1 MIKKI
6 VFITGTRADYGK
18 IKSLIDELEGDP
30 KYELYIFVTGMH
42 LQKKYGYTYEEIAS
56 KNYSNLYTFINTKN
70 ESSMDITLANT
81 IDGFSNYIKNVV
93 NPDLIIVHGD
103 RLESLAC
110 AIVGSFNN
118 ILVAHIEGGELSGT
132 IDESI
137 RHSISKLSHV
147 HFVTS
152 DKAKKRLV
160 QLGENSKNIHII
172 GSPDIDLMISKNLPS
187 LNDSIKRYQLPFKN
201 YSLLLYHP
209 VTSEIDKLSFHVKEI
224 VQAINLSEENYIVIY
239 PNNDSGSDLIINSF
253 KKYFKTNS
261 KIKIFP
267 SLRFEHFLTLLKN
280 SNFIIGNSSAGI
292 CEAPFYGIPTVNIGS
307 RQNNRSSN
315 KQIINV
321 DHKKDKILK
330 AIDQAKNL
338 KINKSI
344 DFGSGGSSK
353 KFVKV
358 LNSGKVWSVNIQ
370 KFFND
375 LN

>member
-18 IKSLIDELEGDP
+18 IKSLIDELEYDP
-30 KYELYIFVTGMH
+30 NYEVYIFVTGMH

-70 ESSMDITLANT
+70 ESSMDITLAST
-81 IDGFSNYIKNVV
+81 IDGFSDYIKNVV

-152 DKAKKRLV
+152 DKAKKRLL
-160 QLGENSKNIHII
+160 QLGENSKNIHVI
-172 GSPDIDLMISKNLPS
+172 GSPDIDLMISKQLPS
-187 LNDSIKRYQLPFKN
+187 LDDSIKRYQLPFKN

-209 VTSEIDKLSFHVKEI
+209 VTSEIDKLSFHVKQI
-224 VQAINLSEENYIVIY
+224 VQAISSSEENYIVIY

-253 KKYFKTNS
+253 KKNFKNNP

-321 DHKKDKILK
+321 DNKKDEILK
-330 AIDQAKNL
+330 AIDKAKNL
-338 KINKSI
+338 KIKKTL

-353 KFVKV
+353 RFVKV
-358 LNSGKVWSVNIQ
+358 LNSGKVWKVNIQ

>member
-18 IKSLIDELEGDP
+18 IKSLIDELEYDP
-30 KYELYIFVTGMH
+30 NYEVYIFVTGMH

-70 ESSMDITLANT
+70 ESSMDITLAST

-152 DKAKKRLV
+152 DKAKKRLL
-160 QLGENSKNIHII
+160 QLGENSKNIHVI
-172 GSPDIDLMISKNLPS
+172 GSPDIDLMISKN
-187 LNDSIKRYQLPFKN
+187 R
-201 YSLLLYHP
+201 
-209 VTSEIDKLSFHVKEI
+209 
-224 VQAINLSEENYIVIY
+224 
-239 PNNDSGSDLIINSF
+239 
-253 KKYFKTNS
+253 
-261 KIKIFP
+261 
-267 SLRFEHFLTLLKN
+267 
-280 SNFIIGNSSAGI
+280 
-292 CEAPFYGIPTVNIGS
+292 
-307 RQNNRSSN
+307 
-315 KQIINV
+315 
-321 DHKKDKILK
+321 
-330 AIDQAKNL
+330 
-338 KINKSI
+338 
-344 DFGSGGSSK
+344 
-353 KFVKV
+353 
-358 LNSGKVWSVNIQ
+358 W
-370 KFFND
+370 
-375 LN
+375 

>member
-1 MIKKI
+1 MR
-6 VFITGTRADYGK
+6 FIFLLPVCIYR
-18 IKSLIDELEGDP
+18 
-30 KYELYIFVTGMH
+30 
-42 LQKKYGYTYEEIAS
+42 KKYGYTYEEIAS

-70 ESSMDITLANT
+70 ESSMDITLAST

-152 DKAKKRLV
+152 DKAKKRLL
-160 QLGENSKNIHII
+160 QLGENSKNIHVI
-172 GSPDIDLMISKNLPS
+172 GSPDIDLMISKQLPS
-187 LNDSIKRYQLPFKN
+187 LDDSIKRYQLPFKN

-209 VTSEIDKLSFHVKEI
+209 VTSEIDKLSFHVKQI
-224 VQAINLSEENYIVIY
+224 VQAISLSEENYIVIY

-253 KKYFKTNS
+253 KKNFKNNP

-321 DHKKDKILK
+321 DNKKDEILK
-330 AIDQAKNL
+330 AIDKAKNL
-338 KINKSI
+338 KIKKTL

-353 KFVKV
+353 RFVKV
-358 LNSGKVWSVNIQ
+358 LNSGKVWKVNIQ

>member
-18 IKSLIDELEGDP
+18 IKSLIDELEYDP
-30 KYELYIFVTGMH
+30 NYEVYIFVTGMH

-70 ESSMDITLANT
+70 ESSMDITLAST
-81 IDGFSNYIKNVV
+81 IDGFSDYIKNVV

-152 DKAKKRLV
+152 DKAKKRLL
-160 QLGENSKNIHII
+160 QLGENSKNIHVI
-172 GSPDIDLMISKNLPS
+172 GSPDIDLMISKQLPS
-187 LNDSIKRYQLPFKN
+187 LDDSIKRYQLPFKN

-209 VTSEIDKLSFHVKEI
+209 VTSEIDKLSFHVKQI
-224 VQAINLSEENYIVIY
+224 VQAISLSEENYIVIY

-253 KKYFKTNS
+253 KKNFKNNP

-321 DHKKDKILK
+321 DNKKDEILK
-330 AIDQAKNL
+330 AIDKAKNL
-338 KINKSI
+338 KIKKTL

-353 KFVKV
+353 RFVKV
-358 LNSGKVWSVNIQ
+358 LNSGKVWKVNIQ

>member
-18 IKSLIDELEGDP
+18 IKSLIDELESNI
-30 KYELYIFVTGMH
+30 KYEVYIFVTGMH
-42 LQKKYGYTYEEIAS
+42 LQKKYGYTFEEIAS
-56 KNYSNLYTFINTKN
+56 KSYSNLYTYINTKN
-70 ESSMDITLANT
+70 ESSMDITLAST

-93 NPDLIIVHGD
+93 SPDLIVVHGD

-132 IDESI
+132 IDDSI

-152 DKAKKRLV
+152 IEAKKRLI
-160 QLGENSKNIHII
+160 QLGENSKNINVI

-187 LNDSIKRYQLPFKN
+187 LEDSIERYQLPFKE

-209 VTSEIDKLSFHVKEI
+209 VTSEIDKLSFNVKQLI
-224 VQAINLSEENYIVIY
+224 QAVTKVEDNFIVIY
-239 PNNDSGSDLIINSF
+239 PNNDSGSDLIINNF
-253 KKYFKTNS
+253 KKYFKNNS
-261 KIKIFP
+261 RIKIFP

-292 CEAPFYGIPTVNIGS
+292 CEAPFYGIPTVNIGL

-315 KQIINV
+315 NQIINV
-321 DHKKDKILK
+321 EHDTNKIIN
-330 AIDQAKNL
+330 A
-338 KINKSI
+338 INKSKKI
-344 DFGSGGSSK
+344 NIKSNKEFGSGGSSK
-353 KFVKV
+353 KFIKV
-358 LNSGKVWSVNIQ
+358 LNSGKVWKVDIQ

>member
-30 KYELYIFVTGMH
+30 KYEVYIFVTGMH

-70 ESSMDITLANT
+70 ESSMDITLAST
-81 IDGFSNYIKNVV
+81 IDGFSSYIKNVV

-103 RLESLAC
+103 RLEALAC

-152 DKAKKRLV
+152 GKAKKRLL

-209 VTSEIDKLSFHVKEI
+209 VTSEIDKLSFHIQEI

-253 KKYFKTNS
+253 KKNFKTNS

-338 KINKSI
+338 QIRRSI

>member
-18 IKSLIDELEGDP
+18 IKSLIDELESNI
-30 KYELYIFVTGMH
+30 KYEVYIFVTGMH
-42 LQKKYGYTYEEIAS
+42 LQKKYGYTFEEIAS
-56 KNYSNLYTFINTKN
+56 KNYSNLYTYINTKN
-70 ESSMDITLANT
+70 ESSMDITLAST

-93 NPDLIIVHGD
+93 SPDLIVVHGD

-132 IDESI
+132 IDDSI

-152 DKAKKRLV
+152 IEAKKRLI
-160 QLGENSKNIHII
+160 QLGENSKNINVI
-172 GSPDIDLMISKNLPS
+172 GSPDIDLMISKNLPT
-187 LNDSIKRYQLPFKN
+187 LEDSIERYQLPFKE

-209 VTSEIDKLSFHVKEI
+209 VTSEIDKLSFNVKQLI
-224 VQAINLSEENYIVIY
+224 QAVTKVEDNFIVIY
-239 PNNDSGSDLIINSF
+239 PNNDSGSDLIINNF
-253 KKYFKTNS
+253 KKYFKNNLR
-261 KIKIFP
+261 IKIFP

-280 SNFIIGNSSAGI
+280 CNFIIGNSSAGI

-307 RQNNRSSN
+307 RQNKRSSN
-315 KQIINV
+315 NQIINV
-321 DHKKDKILK
+321 GHDTDKIIK
-330 AIDQAKNL
+330 A
-338 KINKSI
+338 INKSKKI
-344 DFGSGGSSK
+344 TIKSNKEFGSGGSSK
-353 KFVKV
+353 KFIKV
-358 LNSGKVWSVNIQ
+358 LNSGKVWKVDIQ

>member
-30 KYELYIFVTGMH
+30 KYEVYIFVTGMH
-42 LQKKYGYTYEEIAS
+42 LQKKYGYTYEEIAL

-70 ESSMDITLANT
+70 ESSMDITLAST

-93 NPDLIIVHGD
+93 NPDLIVVHGD

-160 QLGENSKNIHII
+160 QLGENSKNIHVI

-187 LNDSIKRYQLPFKN
+187 LNDSIERYQLPFKN

-209 VTSEIDKLSFHVKEI
+209 VTSEVDKLSFRV
-224 VQAINLSEENYIVIY
+224 
-239 PNNDSGSDLIINSF
+239 
-253 KKYFKTNS
+253 
-261 KIKIFP
+261 
-267 SLRFEHFLTLLKN
+267 
-280 SNFIIGNSSAGI
+280 
-292 CEAPFYGIPTVNIGS
+292 
-307 RQNNRSSN
+307 
-315 KQIINV
+315 
-321 DHKKDKILK
+321 
-330 AIDQAKNL
+330 
-338 KINKSI
+338 NKSFRQLI
-344 DFGSGGSSK
+344 YLRK
-353 KFVKV
+353 II
-358 LNSGKVWSVNIQ
+358 L
-370 KFFND
+370 
-375 LN
+375 